1 MAQVC
6 ADAMAEFRVFCAGDN
21 GSKKLGTSKKVYRN
35 ERGVPMWYAGFEAG
49 DMREAFRVCTGAPNI
64 ESWPSEAFETK
75 WRALADY
82 LQDLCDECLSAVE
95 GKPVRAPAVRRLGY
109 PAPARPPCVRIGI
122 APTTHPFY
130 GTGEPTQR
138 PVGRQVGGVFR
149 ALPER
154 QGRAAGRGHQHQGA
168 FLAPTRLPW
177 RCSCGSWTLQPGPH
191 PPPPPPS
198 SDTTPKVIISFQLRP
213 GARRSL
219 SLRRRAGR
227 GGGTRPPA
235 RPPPALLPLHT
246 AAPRRDARVPRS
258 PGLMSSTLRA
268 GSGSGWRRRAARA
281 AKSSSSGGKPS
292 SAPPPAASRHCSTAC
307 RTARGRVRASS
318 SYSSRSPSLPQPRP
332 RLPARPRRRPAADAR
347 ARAQEV
353 CAMSDPRACKRAGRY
368 AAYFPEPAFD
378 D

>member
-191 PPPPPPS
+191 PPPPP
-198 SDTTPKVIISFQLRP
+198 LR
-213 GARRSL
+213 ARTRRRRSSFHSSSAQAHVDP
-219 SLRRRAGR
+219 SLFVAEPVAEEARA
-227 GGGTRPPA
+227 RPPA
-235 RPPPALLPLHT
+235 RPQPCCRCTP
-246 AAPRRDARVPRS
+246 
-258 PGLMSSTLRA
+258 
-268 GSGSGWRRRAARA
+268 RRRAVTRACLAARA
-281 AKSSSSGGKPS
+281 
-292 SAPPPAASRHCSTAC
+292 
-307 RTARGRVRASS
+307 
-318 SYSSRSPSLPQPRP
+318 
-332 RLPARPRRRPAADAR
+332 
-347 ARAQEV
+347 
-353 CAMSDPRACKRAGRY
+353 
-368 AAYFPEPAFD
+368 
-378 D
+378 